1 MRRGKTFIICG
12 PSGVGKGT
20 VVARLLA
27 SDPTLYFSVS
37 ATTRPPREGEVDG
50 VHYHFIPAEEFHRM
64 VEEDEFLEYAEY
76 VGNFYGT
83 PKKYV
88 DRAMDDGRDVILD
101 IEIQGANQ
109 ICAKRPE
116 TVRIFIAP
124 PSWVEL
130 ERRLTARGTDSQE
143 VIQSRLLRAKVELQT
158 ASSYD
163 YLVINDT
170 VEQAVAEATMPQVT
184 VRPIEPQGK
193 LIGFASVNIGGV
205 VVDDFKVVDGK
216 NGVFLGAPSKPD
228 PTSRTGYRTTAR
240 VTNRDLQAQLDRAA
254 AQGYNQAVEKLLAR
268 AEAVRPASI
277 REQMAQAAKEAGK
290 ENAARPA
297 PAKGKE
303 ARDDR

>member
-1 MRRGKTFIICG
+1 MAKTQEAAGRGAPAVDTAQEDFW
-12 PSGVGKGT
+12 
-20 VVARLLA
+20 RLLFEA
-27 SDPTLYFSVS
+27 P
-37 ATTRPPREGEVDG
+37 
-50 VHYHFIPAEEFHRM
+50 IAELAENQGISI
-64 VEEDEFLEYAEY
+64 DEA
-76 VGNFYGT
+76 
-83 PKKYV
+83 
-88 DRAMDDGRDVILD
+88 
-101 IEIQGANQ
+101 
-109 ICAKRPE
+109 
-116 TVRIFIAP
+116 VR
-124 PSWVEL
+124 
-130 ERRLTARGTDSQE
+130 
-143 VIQSRLLRAKVELQT
+143 LR
-158 ASSYD
+158 
-163 YLVINDT
+163 
-170 VEQAVAEATMPQVT
+170 VEQAVAEATTPQVT

-277 REQMAQAAKEAGK
+277 RDQMAQAAKEAGK